1 MAIDASTLA
10 VAFSPG
16 LTAAVL
22 GWFTY
27 QMRRNGR
34 NGTKNPFDPDTR
46 LGDVPVPWWSERQ
59 KEVVDAM
66 KGMAEETKGMREAV
80 EAHMKEHH

>member
-22 GWFTY
+22 GWY
-27 QMRRNGR
+27 AMQMRRNGR
-34 NGTKNPFDPDTR
+34 NGTKPINPDKDPYGTR
-46 LGDVPVPWWSERQ
+46 LGDVPVAWWQERE
-59 KEVVDAM
+59 KELVT
-66 KGMAEETKGMREAV
+66 EFRRMRKAV
-80 EAHMKEHH
+80 EQHMEAHH

>member
-1 MAIDASTLA
+1 MALDASTLA

-22 GWFTY
+22 GWFTL

-34 NGTKNPFDPDTR
+34 NGSKPINPDKDPYGTR
-46 LGDVPVPWWSERQ
+46 MGDVPVAWWTEQQ
-59 KEVVDAM
+59 KDVVKEM
-66 KGMAEETKGMREAV
+66 KAMREAV
-80 EAHMKEHH
+80 EAHMQEHH